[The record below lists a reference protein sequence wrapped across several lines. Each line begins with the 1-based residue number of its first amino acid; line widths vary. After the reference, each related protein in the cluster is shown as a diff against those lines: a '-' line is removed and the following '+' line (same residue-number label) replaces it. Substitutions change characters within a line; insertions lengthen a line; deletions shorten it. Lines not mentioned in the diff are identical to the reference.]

1 MKEETAEGYEAVVI
15 QHEYDHLNGVVFT
28 DRIGTLAK
36 LRLMHRLKEM
46 ETKAVN
52 GVNIRTE
59 D

>member
-1 MKEETAEGYEAVVI
+1 MI